1 MTSLT
6 SPTALARAHELLAAL
21 QNPDS
26 PAEWDLA
33 ETDAGWLAQRI
44 DKASGDILESLR
56 PCKTPVAAAGA
67 ALDYEQTRDRMTQ
80 AGEIAALDRAYLD
93 ACRELR
99 LYQHA
104 TRHRSGCPAVVR
116 RVAALDRAAREAA
129 ERLLDAMRGE

>member
-1 MTSLT
+1 MTSLA
-6 SPTALARAHELLAAL
+6 SPTTLTRAYELLAAL
-21 QNPDS
+21 QNPEA
-26 PAEWDLA
+26 PAEWGITETGEGWHCQYVDRATGDLV
-33 ETDAGWLAQRI
+33 EQVG
-44 DKASGDILESLR
+44 
-56 PCKTPVAAAGA
+56 PCGTPLGAVGA
-67 ALDYEQTRDRMTQ
+67 AMDKVQSWDHDAQ
-80 AGEIAALDRAYLD
+80 AAKIQALDRAYLD